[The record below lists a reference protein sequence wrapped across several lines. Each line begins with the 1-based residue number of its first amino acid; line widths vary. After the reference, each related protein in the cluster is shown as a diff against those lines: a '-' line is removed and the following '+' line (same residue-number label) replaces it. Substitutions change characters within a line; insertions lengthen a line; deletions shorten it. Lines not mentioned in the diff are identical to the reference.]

1 MGRTEASMNDSARG
15 GAGLRSASLLS
26 AGELMVRR
34 VAWQRRRRRRRVLA
48 LAVVVALA
56 AAALALARGPSHGPA
71 RAARPAV
78 DTRPR
83 HHRQPSAGA
92 RRPIRVRRAINRRA
106 GGERRS
112 VERLLARTSYVQL
125 AGHRRREVALTFDD
139 GPSPYTHLIL
149 RTLRRTHTPATF
161 FVVGTWAKTY
171 PRVVATEAR
180 DGFEVGDHTE
190 THAYLTELSPA
201 GQAAQIEN
209 AGSAIRRAGAPA
221 PFLFRPPYG
230 AFNATTLSIL
240 HRRRLLMVLW
250 SVDTSDYARPGVA
263 RIIYTALSGA
273 RPGAIILMH
282 DGGGDRSQT
291 AAALPRIIAGLR
303 KRGYRLVTISRLV
316 ADDPPSPHQPR
327 PQSLSGIG

>member
-1 MGRTEASMNDSARG
+1 MNDSARG

-149 RTLRRTHTPATF
+149 QTLRRTHTAATF